1 MNTTIKVSDTLR
13 HPSAF
18 LPVAMSFIAL
28 VVVLGDVAM
37 FGTAREPDEGAAAH
51 IWQLL
56 MVGQMPIILFFIVRW
71 LPKVFRP
78 ALLTLALQI
87 GAALAAIA
95 PVYFL
100 HL

>member
-1 MNTTIKVSDTLR
+1 MLR

-18 LPVAMSFIAL
+18 VPVVMSFIAL
-28 VVVLGDVAM
+28 VVVLIYVAM
-37 FGTAREPDEGAAAH
+37 FGTAREPDEGATAH

-56 MVGQMPIILFFIVRW
+56 MVGQMPIILFFMIRW
-71 LPKVFRP
+71 LPKALRP
-78 ALLTLALQI
+78 ALLMLALQI
-87 GAALAAIA
+87 GSALAAMA